1 MDKMLGWIILF
12 SVLGSFGAI
21 LAAGAFVFFGE
32 KHQDAL
38 IPMLIAF
45 ATGVLLAAA
54 FLGLI
59 PEAIEAVEEPYL
71 IMPYILGGILFFFIM
86 EKIIIWRNCRDQA
99 CEVHSHA
106 SGPIILLGDALH
118 NLTDGVVIAAAFL
131 LGYNLGI
138 VAGITIIVHELAHE
152 TGDFGVLLHSGYSK
166 KKAFTY
172 NIISSSTTIPA
183 AIIAYFL
190 LGPFQFIVPF
200 LLAISA
206 ASFIYIALSD
216 LTPDLHQH
224 FGLKYTIRQ
233 FLLMTAGILIMFALL
248 TLGGQNH

>member
-1 MDKMLGWIILF
+1 VLIWIILF
-12 SVLGSFGAI
+12 SILGSIGTI
-21 LAAGAFVFFGE
+21 LAAGAFVFLLGKKYQE
-32 KHQDAL
+32 TL
-38 IPMLIAF
+38 IPILIAF
-45 ATGVLLAAA
+45 TTGVLLAAA

-59 PEAIEAVEEPYL
+59 PEALEAVEEPHS
-71 IMPYILGGILFFFIM
+71 IMAYILGGILFFFIM
-86 EKIIIWRNCRDQA
+86 EKIVIRMNCRDQT

-118 NLTDGVVIAAAFL
+118 NLTDGVVIAASFT
-131 LGYNLGI
+131 LGFHLGV
-138 VAGITIIVHELAHE
+138 VAGITIIFHELAHE
-152 TGDFGVLLHSGYSK
+152 TADFGVLLHSGYSK

-172 NIISSSTTIPA
+172 NIISSSVTIPS
-183 AIIAYFL
+183 AIISYFI
-190 LGPFQFIVPF
+190 LGPIEFVVPF

-233 FLLMTAGILIMFALL
+233 FLLIIAGILIMFALL
-248 TLGGQNH
+248 TLGGHNH